1 MLGKY
6 NVINTTCGIS
16 EGLQPTCMAHGRYT
30 TCEVEKTTLRRAQL
44 MGRGLAMA
52 GQSQMCCGVLFA
64 VERNS

>member
-30 TCEVEKTTLRRAQL
+30 TCEVEKNDTKKSAVDVPWPGHGWAEPDVLRCTI
-44 MGRGLAMA
+44 
-52 GQSQMCCGVLFA
+52 CC
-64 VERNS
+64 